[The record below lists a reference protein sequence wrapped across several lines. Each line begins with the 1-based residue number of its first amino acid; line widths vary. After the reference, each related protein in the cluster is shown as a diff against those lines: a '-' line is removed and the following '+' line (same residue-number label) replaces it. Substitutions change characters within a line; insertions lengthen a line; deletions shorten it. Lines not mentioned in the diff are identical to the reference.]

1 MLSVDESNKNKSEPT
16 KNRNSDDQ
24 RDNENAETQVSAAG
38 TDALPATETL
48 DFPKKY
54 FRLMTIARHAVRC
67 LLYEAHDKKDKEYT
81 QVRRH
86 AARLAICGAYAI
98 VNNDPE
104 VPYKRATHFGHHISH
119 PSSIRNVQK
128 ELGIGKAASF
138 ILQVTNRVALA
149 MGPQQAHSKSVKHPE
164 GGKSGG
170 PRFVRRETLQLLDYK
185 GTEVLS
191 K

>member
-1 MLSVDESNKNKSEPT
+1 MLFNRGFGT
-16 KNRNSDDQ
+16 K
-24 RDNENAETQVSAAG
+24 
-38 TDALPATETL
+38 P
-48 DFPKKY
+48 
-54 FRLMTIARHAVRC
+54 RHAVRC
-67 LLYEAHDKKDKEYT
+67 LLDEAHDKKDKAYT
-81 QVRRH
+81 RARRH

-138 ILQVTNRVALA
+138 ILQVTNPVALA
-149 MGPQQAHSKSVKHPE
+149 MGPRQAHSKSVKHLE
-164 GGKSGG
+164 GRESCG

-191 K
+191 EEEVEILFMFDAALQRKEIHWCVSGMNLWSLIGSLLGVEERRR